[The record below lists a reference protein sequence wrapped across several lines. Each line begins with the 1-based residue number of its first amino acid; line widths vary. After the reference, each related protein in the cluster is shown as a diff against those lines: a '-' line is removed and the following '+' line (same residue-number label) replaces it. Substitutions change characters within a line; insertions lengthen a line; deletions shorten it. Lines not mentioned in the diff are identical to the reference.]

1 MTTSDDLFSI
11 PEEIRER
18 ICIHRGLF
26 ESEEE
31 ENTAGAIRDAVE
43 LNPYFVEFDIQKYN
57 GDFFSGHPP
66 AIVTEDDGKLENI
79 LGVYSE
85 HARQVQANGQNFKR
99 FTFPK
104 IDLKLNGEDPKKVI
118 NELVAI
124 LEDHR
129 YKDIPFYL
137 INIGRAK
144 GKKYCECLLYFDS
157 CVSDSKER
165 YGLNVDLEKF
175 GAYSEIGGVN
185 KLRALFSASPEINSP
200 YTYTGKNFFDFVK
213 RHKIGE
219 VHFWLRG
226 PPDNPNP
233 AVYLNTLRY
242 ALEWGKSNH
251 LTVYFDINPMY
262 IENGTVEQGKE
273 LPLKNF

>member
-1 MTTSDDLFSI
+1 MTTLDDLFFI
-11 PEEIRER
+11 PKEIRER

-26 ESEEE
+26 ESEDE
-31 ENTAGAIRDAVE
+31 ENTASAIRDAVE

-57 GDFFSGHPP
+57 GGFFSGHPP
-66 AIVTEDDGKLENI
+66 AIVTGNDGKLGNI

-124 LEDHR
+124 LEDR
-129 YKDIPFYL
+129 
-137 INIGRAK
+137 
-144 GKKYCECLLYFDS
+144 
-157 CVSDSKER
+157 KER

-175 GAYSEIGGVN
+175 GAYSKIGGVN

-262 IENGTVEQGKE
+262 IENDTVEQG
-273 LPLKNF
+273 

>member
-1 MTTSDDLFSI
+1 
-11 PEEIRER
+11 
-18 ICIHRGLF
+18 
-26 ESEEE
+26 
-31 ENTAGAIRDAVE
+31 
-43 LNPYFVEFDIQKYN
+43 
-57 GDFFSGHPP
+57 
-66 AIVTEDDGKLENI
+66 
-79 LGVYSE
+79 YSE

-124 LEDHR
+124 LEDRR

-137 INIGRAK
+137 INIGRVK
-144 GKKYCECLLYFDS
+144 GKKYRECLLYFDS

-233 AVYLNTLRY
+233 TVYLNTLKY
-242 ALEWGKSNH
+242 ALEWGKAH
-251 LTVYFDINPMY
+251 RLTPYFDINPTY
-262 IENGTVEQGKE
+262 IANDTVK
-273 LPLKNF
+273 K